1 VFCAGKEED
10 LREHANKKK
19 KKKKFKKKK
28 NKKKKKKKK
37 KKREIF
43 YKRERKT
50 IKIKKKNIAP
60 NKRIAVRVN
69 EPEQTQMPGWS
80 LHKLGK

>member
-1 VFCAGKEED
+1 MQT
-10 LREHANKKK
+10 
-19 KKKKFKKKK
+19 
-28 NKKKKKKKK
+28 KK